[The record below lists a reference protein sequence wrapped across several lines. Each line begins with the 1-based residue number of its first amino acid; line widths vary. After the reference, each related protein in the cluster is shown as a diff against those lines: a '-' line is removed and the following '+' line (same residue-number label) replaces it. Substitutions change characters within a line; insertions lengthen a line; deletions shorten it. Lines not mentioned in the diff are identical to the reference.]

1 MTEREY
7 IDATNLAKAQSAAQ
21 IVREYLNTGADY
33 DIHAGQALEALTNLC
48 DALVSRI
55 IPARGDKETN

>member
-7 IDATNLAKAQSAAQ
+7 IDATNLAKARSAAQ
-21 IVREYLNTGADY
+21 IVREY